1 MDQIIV
7 IKGGQYLEYK
17 RQERKFRGIWR
28 DTKPQTHTVRTVR
41 GQKTHIERQ
50 YVPLRTQYV
59 PLRTQYVLLWTHLP
73 TVRKVFTKVRT
84 VFGSIRIT

>member
-1 MDQIIV
+1 MNQFRV
-7 IKGGQYLEYK
+7 IKGGQYLDYK

-59 PLRTQYVLLWTHLP
+59 LFWTQYARLSPKYALFLAVY
-73 TVRKVFTKVRT
+73 V
-84 VFGSIRIT
+84 